1 MITIEA
7 MLKEGRESG
16 EPNPVRWGPYRK
28 RRLGHR
34 QAQREGHV
42 KTEEGE
48 SRLQAEERDVRIKQP
63 CRPLDLGLLAS
74 RIIRK

>member
-28 RRLGHR
+28 RRLG
-34 QAQREGHV
+34 QRTDPMTIMGQGNHLQV
-42 KTEEGE
+42 K
-48 SRLQAEERDVRIKQP
+48 ERKLP
-63 CRPLDLGLLAS
+63 SKSNLLS
-74 RIIRK
+74 P

>member
-1 MITIEA
+1 M
-7 MLKEGRESG
+7 
-16 EPNPVRWGPYRK
+16 
-28 RRLGHR
+28 
-34 QAQREGHV
+34 

-48 SRLQAEERDVRIKQP
+48 SRLQAEERDVRRKQP